1 MTLEKHYEISLEQAG
16 GEPLLE
22 KPCPGTFGHQQH
34 GRDCNGIATDYFYP
48 PDRVVFNDTSKPDS
62 LWWDGTPSGL
72 DISNIEVEGRDLI
85 VTIGPDPKNPR
96 PRQQVQPQAQPQQQT
111 QTQTQSQPQ
120 NPLRSGRRQG
130 QQPAQGQGFGPGR
143 RMPGGG
149 RNTGRGIRQ

>member
-1 MTLEKHYEISLEQAG
+1 MTKEKHYEISLEQAG

-62 LWWDGTPSGL
+62 LWWDGAPSGL
-72 DISNIEVEGRDLI
+72 DISNIEVDGHDLI

-96 PRQQVQPQAQPQQQT
+96 PRTQVQPQTQAQQQNQQT
-111 QTQTQSQPQ
+111 QPQTQLQP
-120 NPLRSGRRQG
+120 GRRPGQ

-143 RMPGGG
+143 RMPGSRDG
-149 RNTGRGIRQ
+149 RTGRGARQ